1 MNRILLL
8 FIMLVLFGGVASAAE
23 ISGSVVSDGKK
34 LDGLEVTLSKV
45 NGTSQND
52 TSIIGVI
59 FDFLP
64 LARTTTD
71 KNGNYAFNNLNSG
84 MYRINVT
91 YSSTTYGENIGLKD
105 KAALDFNLS
114 GKIVG
119 YVMKANNTLEGI
131 LVRLFDITGIEV
143 MNTFTNKSGKYSFNK
158 VNAGNG
164 YFVEAT
170 YIDVPY
176 TKQVNVSES
185 ANFTVYESTKDD
197 GIIAVKIDHIVL
209 SKAPTGIKV
218 DEYVEFL
225 NNGDKVFF
233 SKDRVWMGIS
243 TPQDITRFQ
252 TDVME
257 CCLQREKDSAWIDPM
272 RPIMPNETYTAQI
285 SYILNP
291 ESSKDIFNK
300 MMIYNTSYITL
311 LSDKNNGF
319 GIESKYAKKEI
330 IPSEGKEFEVLSFAD
345 VPKGQQIDTQITG
358 YVPSKTGIGGD
369 FNYLIPVLA
378 AALIGAVSYPLLK
391 NRIDRKQRRRLIK
404 TSRISPPEQVVAEDY
419 IFPLDDRYY
428 VLTPPEQVATEESLE
443 AEESGSLPAIAGNA
457 SGKDIIEM
465 SFDELLTEK
474 NATFESILAL
484 ENKFNAGDITEKE
497 YKEVKKEYKEK
508 SVAIIKQLKE
518 VALNLDLNQSVP
530 DLEKIIAHVDDID
543 VLEELLEREKEGD
556 NRDEL
561 KEIIE
566 QRIEDIEQNE

>member
-64 LARTTTD
+64 LARTATD

-91 YSSTTYGENIGLKD
+91 YSGTTYGENIGLQD

-119 YVMKANNTLEGI
+119 YVTKANKTLEGI
-131 LVRLFDITGIEV
+131 PVRLFDITGIEV
-143 MNTFTNKSGKYSFNK
+143 MNTFTNKSGKYTFNK
-158 VNAGNG
+158 VNAGKGG
-164 YFVEAT
+164 YFTEAT
-170 YIDVPY
+170 YLDVPY

-185 ANFTVYESTKDD
+185 ANFTVYESTKEGD
-197 GIIAVKIDHIVL
+197 ILSVKIDHIVL
-209 SKAPTGIKV
+209 SKAPNGIKV

-225 NNGDKVFF
+225 NTGDKVFF

-243 TPQDITRFQ
+243 TPEGVTKFQ

-257 CCLQREKDSAWIDPM
+257 CCLQREKDGAWIDPM
-272 RPIMPNETYTAQI
+272 GPIMPNETYTAQI
-285 SYILNP
+285 SYVFNP

-330 IPSEGKEFEVLSFAD
+330 IPSEGKEFEVLSFAN
-345 VPKGQQIDTQITG
+345 VPKGQIIDTQITG

-378 AALIGAVSYPLLK
+378 VVLIGAVSYPLLRNK
-391 NRIDRKQRRRLIK
+391 IGRKPKRRFIK
-404 TSRISPPEQVVAEDY
+404 TQPVVQTSEDQPQEVAESALQPD
-419 IFPLDDRYY
+419 
-428 VLTPPEQVATEESLE
+428 VA
-443 AEESGSLPAIAGNA
+443 PGNVP
-457 SGKDIIEM
+457 GKDINEM

-484 ENKFNAGDITEKE
+484 ENRFNAGEITENE

-508 SVAIIKQLKE
+508 SVAVIKQLKE
-518 VALNLDLNQSVP
+518 AALNLDLNTPVP
-530 DLEKIIAHVDDID
+530 ALEKIISHVDDID